1 MKTRRVAPAIQ
12 LTLRGLLLA
21 GSLVTCAS
29 AGATIALENW
39 WVRALPPSQTM
50 TAAYGSITNT
60 GAAAITLTGATTDTT
75 QRVELHTTQQI
86 DGQVRML
93 PMAFPTLAPGERL
106 VLEPGGPHLM
116 LMGVTTM
123 PALGST
129 VTLCVQLTTME
140 PVCTDANVRRTAPKD
155 HSNHSMH
162 H

>member
-1 MKTRRVAPAIQ
+1 MTTRRVAPAIQ

-21 GSLVTCAS
+21 GALVTCAS

-60 GAAAITLTGATTDTT
+60 GAAAMTLSGATTEAA
-75 QRVELHTTQQI
+75 QRVELHTTQQS

-129 VTLCVQLTTME
+129 VTLCVQMTTGE
-140 PVCTDANVRRTAPKD
+140 PACTDANVRRTAPMD